1 VLISRGFWGV
11 HAGSGRAGWPG
22 GWCLQSRWFPIPR
35 EAYDV
40 TIYAFLG
47 GFKIVVI
54 VFDVVSYVALS
65 IIG

>member
-1 VLISRGFWGV
+1 
-11 HAGSGRAGWPG
+11 
-22 GWCLQSRWFPIPR
+22 LQSRWFPIPR